1 MNPQG
6 FLDNIKKFFKSKTI
20 FANLILANIL
30 LFALVLI
37 LEVVFT
43 VFVFENGFYI
53 DGSGQT
59 HLKLVWSYL
68 SSTSDL
74 EAFIGRPWSVIT
86 YMFVHEG
93 FGHIFGNMLTFY
105 FFGRYLEQFLGSR
118 KLLST
123 YLIGGIAGWILYVVG
138 YNFIPMFKAM
148 EHGPMWGASAAV
160 LATVVA
166 AATYRPNMKINLILI
181 QVEFKYIAA
190 IMVVGD
196 FLSLKSGVNA
206 GGHLG
211 HLGGAIYGFLM
222 IKQLQKGRDINSWL
236 ERIIFSITNRGS
248 KKNKMK
254 VVYKKSKAGTQ
265 SDEVYNYSKA
275 QAQQKIDRILEKI
288 SVAGYD
294 SLTKAEKAFLNKYS
308 RQ

>member
-1 MNPQG
+1 MNPNG
-6 FLDNIKKFFKSKTI
+6 FLDSIQNFFKSKTI
-20 FANLILANIL
+20 FANLILVNL
-30 LFALVLI
+30 LVFALILI

-43 VFVFENGFYI
+43 VFVYEKGFIY
-53 DGSGQT
+53 G

-68 SSTSDL
+68 SSTSDM
-74 EAFIGRPWSVIT
+74 ETFIRRPWSIIT

-93 FGHIFGNMLTFY
+93 FRHIFGNMLMFY

-123 YLIGGIAGWILYVVG
+123 YFLGGIAGWILYALG

-148 EHGPMWGASAAV
+148 GHGPMWGASAAV
-160 LATVVA
+160 IATVVA
-166 AATYRPNMKINLILI
+166 AATHSPNMKINLILI

-190 IMVVGD
+190 LIVIGD
-196 FLSLKSGVNA
+196 FLSLKSGINS

-222 IKQLQKGRDINSWL
+222 IKQLQKGLDINAWL
-236 ERIIFSITNRGS
+236 ETLLDRIANLGS
-248 KKNKMK
+248 KKPRMR
-254 VVYKKSKAGTQ
+254 VVYKKSKAATQ
-265 SDEVYNYSKA
+265 SDEDYNYSKA

-294 SLTKAEKAFLNKYS
+294 SLTNAEKAFLNKYS
-308 RQ
+308 KQ

>member
-1 MNPQG
+1 
-6 FLDNIKKFFKSKTI
+6 
-20 FANLILANIL
+20 
-30 LFALVLI
+30 
-37 LEVVFT
+37 
-43 VFVFENGFYI
+43 
-53 DGSGQT
+53 
-59 HLKLVWSYL
+59 
-68 SSTSDL
+68 
-74 EAFIGRPWSVIT
+74 
-86 YMFVHEG
+86 
-93 FGHIFGNMLTFY
+93 
-105 FFGRYLEQFLGSR
+105 
-118 KLLST
+118 
-123 YLIGGIAGWILYVVG
+123 
-138 YNFIPMFKAM
+138 
-148 EHGPMWGASAAV
+148 
-160 LATVVA
+160 
-166 AATYRPNMKINLILI
+166 MKINLILI

-236 ERIIFSITNRGS
+236 ERIIFSVTNRGS
-248 KKNKMK
+248 KKTKMK
-254 VVYKKSKAGTQ
+254 VVYKKSKAATQ

>member
-30 LFALVLI
+30 VFALVLI

-43 VFVFENGFYI
+43 VFVYENAFIYG
-53 DGSGQT
+53 

-68 SSTSDL
+68 SSTSDF
-74 EAFIGRPWSVIT
+74 EAFIRRPWSIIT

-123 YLIGGIAGWILYVVG
+123 YLIGGIAGWILYAVG

-148 EHGPMWGASAAV
+148 GHGPMWGASAAV

-166 AATYRPNMKINLILI
+166 AATYRPNMKINLIFI

-190 IMVVGD
+190 IMVIGD

-236 ERIIFSITNRGS
+236 ERIIASITNRGS
-248 KKNKMK
+248 KKTKMK
-254 VVYKKSKAGTQ
+254 VVYKKSKAATQ
-265 SDEVYNYSKA
+265 SDEVYNYTKA